1 MTILAATNNH
11 HKIEEIKAI
20 LSDIDGIV
28 IVTPIDLGININ
40 PNETGT
46 TFEQNA
52 EIKAR
57 AFYEVAGIPVIADD
71 SGLEVDQ
78 LDGKPGINSARY
90 AGIDVDDKANRTKL
104 LSELNFAELVS
115 ARFRCVICYFD
126 GTQTIFANGKVEG
139 QIINDERG
147 SMGFGYDPIFIP
159 DNYDITFAEMDSISK
174 NKLSHR
180 GDALRQIKAALSL
193 RI

>member
-1 MTILAATNNH
+1 MTLLAATNNQ
-11 HKIEEIKAI
+11 HKIEEIRAI
-20 LSDIDGIV
+20 LSDIDGLE
-28 IVTPIDLGININ
+28 IVTPISLGININ
-40 PNETGT
+40 PDENGT
-46 TFEQNA
+46 SFEQNA

-57 AFYEVAGIPVIADD
+57 AFYEAARIPVIADD

-78 LDGKPGINSARY
+78 LDGLPGINSARY
-90 AGIDVDDKANRTKL
+90 AGIDGNDKANREKL
-104 LSELNFAELVS
+104 LSELNFSEHVI

-126 GTQTIFANGKVEG
+126 GTQTIFASGKIEG
-139 QIINDERG
+139 QIISEERG

-174 NKLSHR
+174 NNLSHR
-180 GDALRQIKAALSL
+180 ADALRQLRAALSL

>member
-1 MTILAATNNH
+1 MTLLAATNNQ
-11 HKIEEIKAI
+11 HKIEEIRAI
-20 LSDIDGIV
+20 LSDIDGLE
-28 IVTPIDLGININ
+28 IVTPMSLGININ
-40 PNETGT
+40 PDENGT
-46 TFEQNA
+46 SFEQNA

-57 AFYEVAGIPVIADD
+57 AFYEAARIPVIADD

-78 LDGKPGINSARY
+78 LDGLPGINSARY
-90 AGIDVDDKANRTKL
+90 AGIDGDDKANREKL
-104 LSELNFAELVS
+104 RSELNFSELVT

-139 QIINDERG
+139 QIINEERG

-159 DNYDITFAEMDSISK
+159 DNFDITFAEMDSISK

-180 GDALRQIKAALSL
+180 ADALKQLRAALSL

>member
-1 MTILAATNNH
+1 MTILAATNNK

-20 LSDIDGIV
+20 LSDVDGIV

-46 TFEQNA
+46 SFEQNA

-104 LSELNFAELVS
+104 LSELNFTELVS

-126 GTQTIFANGKVEG
+126 GIQTIFANGKVEG
-139 QIINDERG
+139 QIINTERG

-159 DNYDITFAEMDSISK
+159 NYFNITFAEMDSDSK

-180 GDALRQIKAALSL
+180 ADALKHLKSVLSI